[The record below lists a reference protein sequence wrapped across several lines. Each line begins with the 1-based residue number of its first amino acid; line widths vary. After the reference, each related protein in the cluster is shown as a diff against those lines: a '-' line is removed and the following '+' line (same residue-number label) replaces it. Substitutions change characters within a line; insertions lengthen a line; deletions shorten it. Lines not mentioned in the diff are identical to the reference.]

1 MRIAWIGILAASC
14 ASTPADGG
22 SGRMEQTAVV
32 YIAADYDA
40 VWAKLTTAE
49 EFVGW
54 YAMGGIAFPHVVGA
68 ELEWGPPGRVMMRG
82 VLHSLDK
89 GRGFAH
95 SFRFRGLGFDD
106 EPESEVSWDVVQ
118 QGPVVLVRVR
128 HTAKD
133 APETMAMIGELG
145 WAKCL
150 NRLKTLLETG
160 KAMPWPADEPVEP
173 RPEPERSEPATIEPA
188 GAGPSD

>member
-1 MRIAWIGILAASC
+1 MRIAWIGILAAAC
-14 ASTPADGG
+14 AGTPAADEGG
-22 SGRMEQTAVV
+22 APQVERVAAV

-49 EFVGW
+49 EFVSW
-54 YAMGGIAFPHVVGA
+54 YSMGGLAFPHEVGG
-68 ELEWGPPGRVMMRG
+68 ELTWGPPGRVMIRG
-82 VLHSLDK
+82 ELRRIEK

-106 EPESEVSWDVVQ
+106 EPASEVSWDVVQ

-128 HTAKD
+128 HAAKD

-145 WAKCL
+145 WAKSL

-160 KAMPWPADEPVEP
+160 KPMPWPAE
-173 RPEPERSEPATIEPA
+173 
-188 GAGPSD
+188 